1 MLEYWIVG
9 IVECWNYGILIMKPL
24 VFKGNRLVLNID
36 TETTGYAQ
44 VGFLDQRGRPI
55 KGFFSGRLCLYRW

>member
-1 MLEYWIVG
+1 
-9 IVECWNYGILIMKPL
+9 MKPL